1 MLLAGA
7 AASTLLQQ
15 NMGCASLL
23 SAGHHDGFVATAAIP
38 VHQQPDMIM
47 LLPKLLEP
55 ADHVLA
61 ATLLVQRMVE
71 LQARGAEA
79 EALLRLPVLAT
90 LALLSVEGDAAKAVV
105 AAALRVSCMEAAQ
118 STADSVQQ
126 IMQTLVFLLD
136 QPDLL
141 SPTASNFSLSIDL
154 YKASAFGSTWSR
166 RVMFACRSCSSC
178 PTPSCPSQ

>member
-1 MLLAGA
+1 
-7 AASTLLQQ
+7 
-15 NMGCASLL
+15 
-23 SAGHHDGFVATAAIP
+23 
-38 VHQQPDMIM
+38 MIM

-105 AAALRVSCMEAAQ
+105 AAALRVSFVK
-118 STADSVQQ
+118 TA
-126 IMQTLVFLLD
+126 
-136 QPDLL
+136 
-141 SPTASNFSLSIDL
+141 
-154 YKASAFGSTWSR
+154 
-166 RVMFACRSCSSC
+166 
-178 PTPSCPSQ
+178 

>member
-1 MLLAGA
+1 
-7 AASTLLQQ
+7 
-15 NMGCASLL
+15 
-23 SAGHHDGFVATAAIP
+23 
-38 VHQQPDMIM
+38 MIM

-105 AAALRVSCMEAAQ
+105 AAALRVSFVEGSLEHCQLDAAHH
-118 STADSVQQ
+118 ADHS
-126 IMQTLVFLLD
+126 
-136 QPDLL
+136 LL
-141 SPTASNFSLSIDL
+141 SGPPRLADL
-154 YKASAFGSTWSR
+154 GSFT
-166 RVMFACRSCSSC
+166 
-178 PTPSCPSQ
+178 

>member
-1 MLLAGA
+1 
-7 AASTLLQQ
+7 
-15 NMGCASLL
+15 
-23 SAGHHDGFVATAAIP
+23 
-38 VHQQPDMIM
+38 MIM

-105 AAALRVSCMEAAQ
+105 VAALRVSCVEAAQ
-118 STADSVQQ
+118 STADSMQQ
-126 IMQTLVFLLD
+126 ILQTSAVCLD
-136 QPDLL
+136 HPDLL
-141 SPTASNFSLSIDL
+141 ILAASHFGLSSGRREESRSLAQTCRAVLCFS
-154 YKASAFGSTWSR
+154 
-166 RVMFACRSCSSC
+166 CR
-178 PTPSCPSQ
+178 T